1 LALLKRQL
9 AEFGDLSGIVH
20 NARSGELVAGHQRL
34 KHLGEAEITV
44 RTTYTPPTAIGTV
57 AEGFVTYNGERF
69 SFRQVDWPEE
79 KARKA
84 MLAANN
90 MAGTWERDLLAD
102 LIDQIAPEE
111 IDLTGFVGQDLA
123 ELLNN
128 GGDDDEEENKGK
140 AGDGACDYPIVP
152 RVLESYKY
160 VVIIADN
167 VLDFTALCEQVGVTQ
182 SMNENG
188 YAMPGRV
195 IWYKDFVA
203 ALKK

>member
-1 LALLKRQL
+1 
-9 AEFGDLSGIVH
+9 VH

-34 KHLGEAEITV
+34 KHLGEAEIQIAK
-44 RTTYTPPTAIGTV
+44 TYSPPTAIGTV
-57 AEGFVTYNGERF
+57 AEGWVNYNGERF
-69 SFRQVDWPEE
+69 TFRQVDWAED
-79 KARKA
+79 KANKA

-90 MAGTWERDLLAD
+90 MAGTWERDLLSD
-102 LIDQIAPEE
+102 LIEQIAPEE

-123 ELLNN
+123 ELLNAGSADDDEAEGRAKI
-128 GGDDDEEENKGK
+128 GGDD
-140 AGDGACDYPIVP
+140 CDYPIVP

-188 YAMPGRV
+188 YKMPGRV
-195 IWYKDFVA
+195 VWYKDFLA
-203 ALKK
+203 KAAETWANALKK